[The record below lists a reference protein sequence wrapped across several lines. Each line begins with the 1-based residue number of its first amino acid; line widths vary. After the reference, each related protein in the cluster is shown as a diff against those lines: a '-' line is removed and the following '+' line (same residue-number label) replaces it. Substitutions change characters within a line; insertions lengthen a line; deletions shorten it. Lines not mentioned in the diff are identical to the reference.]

1 MVFEQLLQSGVC
13 YAYLMRMLGAV
24 LPTHYSVLKKG
35 APWCSFRCTL
45 YEHMRPITA
54 LRKKHRMIFYLAKKH
69 PYTCVCAVFVVSLC
83 PNFKINN
90 PANGSQDE
98 RAPGKE
104 KARN

>member
-54 LRKKHRMIFYLAKKH
+54 LRKKTPIHLRMCSFCCIFV
-69 PYTCVCAVFVVSLC
+69 PEF
-83 PNFKINN
+83 
-90 PANGSQDE
+90 
-98 RAPGKE
+98 
-104 KARN
+104 

>member
-24 LPTHYSVLKKG
+24 LPTHYSLLCTKEGSTLVLL
-35 APWCSFRCTL
+35 SL
-45 YEHMRPITA
+45 YFIRAYAAYHRPQ
-54 LRKKHRMIFYLAKKH
+54 KKKH

-98 RAPGKE
+98 RSPGKE
-104 KARN
+104 KARK